1 MVRASRRR
9 RSIIAGF
16 QQPGRLAI
24 VRRTCLAS
32 VLLNTLIAHADEARD
47 EAWWTGPMLAP
58 NAATLPAGRALV
70 EPYLFDEVTVGHFDA
85 SGARHSAPRE
95 QDLGSLTYILY
106 GLTDLM
112 TVGVLPRFGY
122 NVPPDA
128 PNSSNV
134 GIGDL
139 TLQAAYGVLQYHDGH
154 YTPAVSLVVQETLPT
169 GRYDRLERASDGLG
183 AGAYTTTLGVYSQ
196 DYFWMPNGR
205 ILRARLDVTYAF
217 SSSTSVHD
225 QSVYGTPY
233 GFSGHAYPGDVFTVD
248 AAGEYSVTR
257 NWVLALD
264 VIYEHADSTRV
275 SGSVPPGS
283 GSVPPGSGTMPPGS
297 GTMPPGSGSAASSAY
312 PSESGSSYSLG
323 FAPAIE
329 YNFSSTVGV
338 LLGVRIIEIGRNTA
352 ATITPAIALNMVF

>member
-1 MVRASRRR
+1 
-9 RSIIAGF
+9 
-16 QQPGRLAI
+16 
-24 VRRTCLAS
+24 
-32 VLLNTLIAHADEARD
+32 VLLSALIAHADEARD
-47 EAWWTGPMLAP
+47 DAWWTGPMLAP
-58 NAATLPAGRALV
+58 NAATLAAGHALI

-85 SGARHSAPRE
+85 SGTRHSAPRE

-106 GLTDLM
+106 GLTDLT
-112 TVGVLPRFGY
+112 TVGMLPRFGY
-122 NVPPDA
+122 NVPPAA
-128 PNSSNV
+128 PNSSNI

-139 TLQAAYGVLQYHDGH
+139 TLQAGYGVLQYHDGH

-183 AGAYTTTLGVYSQ
+183 AGAYTTTLAVYSQ

-217 SSSTSVHD
+217 SSSASVHD

-233 GFSGHAYPGDVFTVD
+233 GFSGHVYPGDVFTVD

-264 VIYEHADSTRV
+264 VIYEHSDSTRV
-275 SGSVPPGS
+275 SGSASS
-283 GSVPPGSGTMPPGS
+283 GSVSS
-297 GTMPPGSGSAASSAY
+297 GSGSAASSVNQ
-312 PSESGSSYSLG
+312 SESGSSYSLG

-352 ATITPAIALNMVF
+352 ATLTPAIALNMVF

>member
-1 MVRASRRR
+1 VLRA
-9 RSIIAGF
+9 
-16 QQPGRLAI
+16 
-24 VRRTCLAS
+24 CLAAV
-32 VLLNTLIAHADEARD
+32 VLSAAVARAEQSLD

-58 NAATLPAGRALV
+58 NAATLPAGHALI
-70 EPYLFDEVTVGHFDA
+70 EPYLFDEVTVGRFDTNGTRA
-85 SGARHSAPRE
+85 SAPRE

-106 GLTDLM
+106 GLTDLT
-112 TVGVLPRFGY
+112 TVGMLPRFGY
-122 NVPPDA
+122 NVPPGE
-128 PNSSNV
+128 PSSSGV

-139 TLQAAYGVLQYHDGH
+139 TLQAGYGVLQYHGGG

-183 AGAYTTTLGVYSQ
+183 AGAYTTTLAVYSQ

-205 ILRARLDVTYAF
+205 ILRARLDVSYAL
-217 SSSTSVHD
+217 SSSVGVHD
-225 QSVYGTPY
+225 QSVYDTPY

-248 AAGEYSVTR
+248 AAAEYSVTR

-264 VIYEHADSTRV
+264 VIYQHSDSTRV
-275 SGSVPPGS
+275 SGSVSG
-283 GSVPPGSGTMPPGS
+283 GSVTGGSVTGGS
-297 GTMPPGSGSAASSAY
+297 VSAGSAGSASGPAASVYQSAT
-312 PSESGSSYSLG
+312 GSSYSLG

-329 YNFSSTVGV
+329 YNFSSTVGA